1 MNVVEAVRQANRPGA
16 PEHSVLLRVAAT
28 GAVVTSIVACWAA
41 GELSAT
47 VSWLSIVLVI
57 LGNAFS
63 YRRRARPVR
72 FLKLVL
78 ALAVVIA
85 FVWFFL
91 TVSAQASTGDLG
103 SVEGPLAVLFTII
116 QVTHAFDVPCRRDL
130 GFSLAGSATL
140 MAVAAAQSID
150 DVFGLYVV
158 VWGGFGLVG
167 LLAMWGSQSG
177 GSRIRPVAAVS
188 ATLCAVAVAVL
199 VVAGLPAPHTDS
211 NFILPSSIADDLPL
225 SQAASLVGGGPKGSE
240 PVHAAAPQGRTGIG
254 GFLGFAGP
262 LDTAVRA
269 SLGTQVVF
277 RVRADRPTFWIAE
290 TFNRWTG
297 QSWDAT
303 PPPGRLSS
311 WRQLNTRFPFLV
323 STPVGEVDRG
333 TADYQ
338 TFYLVQSG
346 PNLIFHAANA
356 AEVWF
361 PARHLYLSPYGTLRS
376 GTSLGPGSVYTVL
389 SVVNTA
395 TPAELEAPAPA
406 IGAGA
411 SLSPPEKARFLQLPH
426 PYPRVAAL
434 ARRITAH
441 APTTYGKILALED
454 WMGTHTRYTLD
465 IPPLSPGQDTVEQFL
480 FGSRRGYCEQIS
492 TSLAVMLRTLGI
504 PAREATG
511 YVPGPYDPLTDL
523 YDVQAQDAHAWVQ
536 VWFPGYG
543 WQSFDPTAVVPLA
556 NPSPASVLTHDL
568 RDALARVPMVP
579 VAGGVAAAALVV
591 LVVRRRRRRPATWAG
606 SITAELEEAARRAG
620 LAVEPGETLTALA
633 ARIDALWPPPDGP
646 PDPDA
651 RTLAALAER
660 AAYGDGAPDPRTG
673 RELRRAARRLRRKA
687 RRLRLRSPGRGVGGV
702 SPGGGTA
709 PHQSSPRQPAAAG
722 SPSAGGGG

>member
-1 MNVVEAVRQANRPGA
+1 M
-16 PEHSVLLRVAAT
+16 
-28 GAVVTSIVACWAA
+28 
-41 GELSAT
+41 
-47 VSWLSIVLVI
+47 
-57 LGNAFS
+57 
-63 YRRRARPVR
+63 
-72 FLKLVL
+72 
-78 ALAVVIA
+78 
-85 FVWFFL
+85 
-91 TVSAQASTGDLG
+91 
-103 SVEGPLAVLFTII
+103 
-116 QVTHAFDVPCRRDL
+116 
-130 GFSLAGSATL
+130 
-140 MAVAAAQSID
+140 
-150 DVFGLYVV
+150 
-158 VWGGFGLVG
+158 
-167 LLAMWGSQSG
+167 
-177 GSRIRPVAAVS
+177 
-188 ATLCAVAVAVL
+188 
-199 VVAGLPAPHTDS
+199 
-211 NFILPSSIADDLPL
+211 
-225 SQAASLVGGGPKGSE
+225 
-240 PVHAAAPQGRTGIG
+240 
-254 GFLGFAGP
+254 
-262 LDTAVRA
+262 
-269 SLGTQVVF
+269 
-277 RVRADRPTFWIAE
+277 
-290 TFNRWTG
+290 
-297 QSWDAT
+297 
-303 PPPGRLSS
+303 
-311 WRQLNTRFPFLV
+311 

-620 LAVEPGETLTALA
+620 LAVEPGETLTDAGRPHRRPVA
-633 ARIDALWPPPDGP
+633 PAR
-646 PDPDA
+646 
-651 RTLAALAER
+651 R
-660 AAYGDGAPDPRTG
+660 AAGPRRPHAG
-673 RELRRAARRLRRKA
+673 RPGRARRLRRRRSRPAHRA
-687 RRLRLRSPGRGVGGV
+687 RA
-702 SPGGGTA
+702 A
-709 PHQSSPRQPAAAG
+709 PRRPAAAPQG
-722 SPSAGGGG
+722 AAAAAEIPGPWGRGRQSRWRDSASSKLAPATSSGR

>member
-47 VSWLSIVLVI
+47 VAWLSIVLVI

-72 FLKLVL
+72 FLKPAL

-91 TVSAQASTGDLG
+91 TVSARASTGDLG

-167 LLAMWGSQSG
+167 LLSMWGSQSG
-177 GSRIRPVAAVS
+177 GSRIRPVAAVD
-188 ATLCAVAVAVL
+188 
-199 VVAGLPAPHTDS
+199 H
-211 NFILPSSIADDLPL
+211 
-225 SQAASLVGGGPKGSE
+225 
-240 PVHAAAPQGRTGIG
+240 R
-254 GFLGFAGP
+254 
-262 LDTAVRA
+262 AVRA
-269 SLGTQVVF
+269 GGGRARGRRTARPPHRLQLHPALVHRRRPAPQPGGLAGGRWSQGQRAGPRRRAAGTN
-277 RVRADRPTFWIAE
+277 RDRRLP
-290 TFNRWTG
+290 RLRR
-297 QSWDAT
+297 
-303 PPPGRLSS
+303 PPRHRRSGEPRHPGRLPGA
-311 WRQLNTRFPFLV
+311 RRPTNLLDRRDLRPLDGPVVGHHPAAGQALTLAATRHTVPLPRAHPGGRGGPGNRRLPDLLPG
-323 STPVGEVDRG
+323 PVGAQPHLPRG
-333 TADYQ
+333 Q
-338 TFYLVQSG
+338 RRRG
-346 PNLIFHAANA
+346 
-356 AEVWF
+356 
-361 PARHLYLSPYGTLRS
+361 
-376 GTSLGPGSVYTVL
+376 
-389 SVVNTA
+389 VV
-395 TPAELEAPAPA
+395 PRPAPLPEPLRHTA
-406 IGAGA
+406 LGHLVGAGVGLHRALGGEHRHPGRARGARAGHRAWA
-411 SLSPPEKARFLQLPH
+411 SLSPPEQARFLQLPH

-441 APTTYGKILALED
+441 APTTYAKILALED

-556 NPSPASVLTHDL
+556 NPSTASVLTHDL
-568 RDALARVPMVP
+568 RDALGQGP
-579 VAGGVAAAALVV
+579 GGPGGGRRG
-591 LVVRRRRRRPATWAG
+591 RRRPGRVRRPAT
-606 SITAELEEAARRAG
+606 AAAPRHLGGVHHRRAG
-620 LAVEPGETLTALA
+620 GDGQARRPGGR
-633 ARIDALWPPPDGP
+633 ARGDPHDAGRPHRRPVAPT
-646 PDPDA
+646 
-651 RTLAALAER
+651 RR
-660 AAYGDGAPDPRTG
+660 AAGPRRPQAG
-673 RELRRAARRLRRKA
+673 RFGRARRLRRRCA
-687 RRLRLRSPGRGVGGV
+687 RPAHPARAAPRRPTAAPRGAAAAEEVPGPGGRGV

-709 PHQSSPRQPAAAG
+709 PRRSSPRQPAAAG